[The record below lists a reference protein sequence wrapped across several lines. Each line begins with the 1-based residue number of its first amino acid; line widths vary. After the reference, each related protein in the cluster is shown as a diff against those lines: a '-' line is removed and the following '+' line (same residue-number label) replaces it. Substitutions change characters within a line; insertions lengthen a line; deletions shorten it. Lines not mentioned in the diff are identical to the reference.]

1 MNTNDRWSLDFVSD
15 QFIDGR
21 RMRILV
27 VVEDCTRECLAL
39 VPDTSIS
46 GTRVAREL
54 DRLLVAYAKSWLS
67 PATYAAQRRSAALR
81 STDGS
86 APRTAA

>member
-27 VVEDCTRECLAL
+27 VVEDCTR
-39 VPDTSIS
+39 
-46 GTRVAREL
+46 
-54 DRLLVAYAKSWLS
+54 
-67 PATYAAQRRSAALR
+67 
-81 STDGS
+81 
-86 APRTAA
+86 